1 MTTAT
6 VSKPIANVLKQ
17 VLGREFKIN
26 GQIGEPGQK
35 DKLTFVSL
43 VRQIES
49 ALLKGYPEAEVT
61 DTVIRA
67 TLPVCS
73 CEVILKLSVTWHCQD
88 YVLFWD
94 HTFRRKVQLSFNN
107 SLTTIVQEPEESPQ
121 SFLISQVKWFYF
133 PLKKQEQRLSMTK
146 VWSRDCSYTLTW
158 N

>member
-1 MTTAT
+1 M
-6 VSKPIANVLKQ
+6 
-17 VLGREFKIN
+17 N

-73 CEVILKLSVTWHCQD
+73 CEVILKLSVT
-88 YVLFWD
+88 
-94 HTFRRKVQLSFNN
+94 
-107 SLTTIVQEPEESPQ
+107 
-121 SFLISQVKWFYF
+121 
-133 PLKKQEQRLSMTK
+133 
-146 VWSRDCSYTLTW
+146 
-158 N
+158 